1 MLKQKSENVDK
12 IIRLFA
18 NFTHLNLQAD
28 SSRET
33 NQYQIVFPN
42 FPFANISVTSIS
54 LSQHF

>member
-18 NFTHLNLQAD
+18 RFTHLNLQAD

-33 NQYQIVFPN
+33 NQYTN
-42 FPFANISVTSIS
+42 CISKFSIRKYFS
-54 LSQHF
+54 N